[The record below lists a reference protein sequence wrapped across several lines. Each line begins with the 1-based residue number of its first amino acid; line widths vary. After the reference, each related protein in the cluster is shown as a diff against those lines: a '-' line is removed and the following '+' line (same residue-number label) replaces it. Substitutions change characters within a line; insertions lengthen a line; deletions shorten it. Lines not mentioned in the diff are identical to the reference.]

1 MVDLSFL
8 IWDPEL
14 GFFLKSAPPGAVTRF
29 VRQEKWVWSVFRV
42 ARIGAEVFRSVS
54 PLLIEL
60 IVALAPSFKM
70 DCRGPLQGMHR
81 FQSSEGVRWYW
92 PVRKLLHPLV
102 TFSHGSI
109 DGDPCSGFTLP

>member
-1 MVDLSFL
+1 MLRKDGGSKLSDLGSQIGFL
-8 IWDPEL
+8 LEVR
-14 GFFLKSAPPGAVTRF
+14 SSGAVTRF
-29 VRQEKWVWSVFRV
+29 VRQGKWVWSVFRV

-60 IVALAPSFKM
+60 IVAVRG
-70 DCRGPLQGMHR
+70 RGPLQGMHR

-102 TFSHGSI
+102 TFSHGYHRVSFE
-109 DGDPCSGFTLP
+109 SLRL